1 MAEVCAHISDTGQ
14 IVLHVGA
21 PPPEGTGD
29 LALSREQSFAIGTM
43 ALAVQQLGVSPES
56 DVRMALFNSG
66 DRKILM
72 LYAGDEKTSFPR
84 AASRVAES
92 PSDVVLDIV
101 LRWAWAETIGALGA
115 RVMADEPGNPE
126 SAWKLWFV
134 TKNHRGEYV
143 SLSARVH
150 FEGKPEE
157 GPPARFVLGKLG
169 PRVWKLAP
177 SVLEQGRLHAYLTIV
192 DVPDPAPWERT
203 DG

>member
-21 PPPEGTGD
+21 PPPEGTVD

-72 LYAGDEKTSFPR
+72 LYAGDET
-84 AASRVAES
+84 
-92 PSDVVLDIV
+92 
-101 LRWAWAETIGALGA
+101 
-115 RVMADEPGNPE
+115 GNPE